1 MRQGAVST
9 EIDVLNTQTIEE
21 IKMMWIATL
30 GDKAEML
37 TADRV
42 RLFCM
47 GKELKDDLFAY
58 SYNMNK
64 DSVLQAMIR

>member
-1 MRQGAVST
+1 MRQGAAST

-30 GDKAEML
+30 GDKAETL

-42 RLFCM
+42 RLFFM